1 MSMTASLY
9 LSCTLFWV
17 LGEKSLNDVDS
28 IVSRKRLSEMDTVI
42 CSSFAT
48 YAAVR
53 AAIPVSLDEVVGRD
67 RKASATVLLIDP
79 IIFSVCV
86 AFAALLSD
94 WLNLLELVLPLFFRA
109 YGVLELPSAATP
121 SAREFDRNW
130 TSSFFHFSLIGKSGA
145 ACMFFGRICSS
156 QRQ

>member
-67 RKASATVLLIDP
+67 RKATVLLIDP
-79 IIFSVCV
+79 IIFSVSV
-86 AFAALLSD
+86 PFAALLSD

-109 YGVLELPSAATP
+109 YGVLELPLAATP

-130 TSSFFHFSLIGKSGA
+130 TSSFFHFSH
-145 ACMFFGRICSS
+145 R
-156 QRQ
+156 